1 MSTSRFLFFGA
12 AFVMA
17 LVVGVGIYLSRK
29 GVFKKAADAAAQ
41 AAVQAVTQDLS
52 KVVQAPP
59 ADPPKP

>member
-1 MSTSRFLFFGA
+1 MSMSLFLFFGA

-29 GVFKKAADAAAQ
+29 GVFKKAADAGAQ

-59 ADPPKP
+59 ADPPK